1 MKKKAVILCIILA
14 LVISP
19 VTYATAASE
28 HTAYNVIVPLEYDPI
43 SSISG
48 DMFITCDS
56 ETFSY
61 DALYSLYR
69 FDGTKLLSGMQEISF
84 VGDYLFV
91 KKGEDMGVYSPD
103 LKVIV
108 PAIYKDIVMKDVTH
122 CIAID
127 GKEYLRPGSWWGDMY
142 LYDLTTG
149 QITDELGYGDGFDS
163 TDYGASQKQMSEQW
177 ELKAGGEAGVSVS
190 MNGDGWEPIAYCK
203 AYNDDGQLLLDFQ
216 PYCTTGDSA
225 YNQLYYGCDGL
236 FLYGFNGNGKLPDS
250 MNYIFTGRGRLIA
263 QQTHASF
270 SGLIGG
276 KYICAYG
283 NNVFNMEP
291 YIMDRDSKIV
301 IPKGTFDHYTFN
313 WTDSGSRSIISDND
327 EYIVVS
333 KDGKYGIITLPDIQ
347 LPPSDWAISEVAKAV
362 DKNLVPEDI
371 RLWWKDSCTREEF
384 CRMLSLSVKEITGKT
399 LAELSAGSEALT
411 FSDCDNPNVLAA
423 SALGIVNG
431 IGNDRFAPNR
441 FITREQ
447 AAAMLARAA
456 AVLGTPLTGNSVSFA
471 DEDQISDWARTGID
485 AVSRIPCG
493 NVKTPLMQ
501 GVGDNLF
508 NPQDYYTVEQ
518 SAITMLRLTET
529 MK

>member
-1 MKKKAVILCIILA
+1 M
-14 LVISP
+14 LVK
-19 VTYATAASE
+19 E
-28 HTAYNVIVPLEYDPI
+28 
-43 SSISG
+43 
-48 DMFITCDS
+48 
-56 ETFSY
+56 
-61 DALYSLYR
+61 
-69 FDGTKLLSGMQEISF
+69 
-84 VGDYLFV
+84 
-91 KKGEDMGVYSPD
+91 GEDMGVYSRD
-103 LKVIV
+103 LTVIV
-108 PAIYKDIVMKDVTH
+108 PAIYKYIFMKDATH

-127 GKEYLRPGSWWGDMY
+127 GKEFLRPGSWWGDMY

-163 TDYGASQKQMSEQW
+163 TDYEASQKQLSEQW
-177 ELKAGGEAGVSVS
+177 QMEAGGSAGVFVS
-190 MNGDGWEPIAYCK
+190 MNGDGWAPITYCK

-225 YNQLYYGCDGL
+225 YNQLYYGCGGL
-236 FLYGFNGNGKLPDS
+236 FFYGYNGSAKSPDN

-263 QQTHASF
+263 QQPYASLT
-270 SGLIGG
+270 GIIGG

-283 NNVFNMEP
+283 NVETNMES
-291 YIMDRDSKIV
+291 YIMDRDGKTV
-301 IPKGTFDHYTFN
+301 IPKGTFDSYAFNYT
-313 WTDSGSRSIISDND
+313 TSSARSIISDVD

-347 LPPSDWAISEVAKAV
+347 LLPSDWAKLEVAKAV
-362 DKNLVPEDI
+362 DKNLVSEDI

-399 LAELSAGSEALT
+399 IAELSAGSEALT
-411 FSDCDNPNVLAA
+411 FSDCDNPDVLAA

-447 AAAMLARAA
+447 AAAMLARVA
-456 AVLGTPLTGNSVSFA
+456 AVLDVPLTGDSVSFA
-471 DEDQISDWARTGID
+471 DEDQISDWARAGID
-485 AVSRIPCG
+485 AVSRILCG
-493 NVKTPLMQ
+493 EAKTPLMQ
-501 GVGDNLF
+501 GVGGNQF
-508 NPQDYYTVEQ
+508 APQDYYTVEQ